1 MTLNVNAVCAVGVPS
16 LSLDLPFDEVISN
29 TGGASYTPRN
39 ADYNHHYYGP
49 SPPKGT
55 ICAETL
61 GELCHTPVMK
71 HEKPRP
77 YTN

>member
-29 TGGASYTPRN
+29 TGGASYAPRN
-39 ADYNHHYYGP
+39 ADYNPHREPYVRKPLVSYV
-49 SPPKGT
+49 
-55 ICAETL
+55 II
-61 GELCHTPVMK
+61 TPVMK
-71 HEKPRP
+71 PEKPRP